1 MALRLSGLRAAR
13 RLRSLHFVPG
23 GSQKFLD
30 KALASR
36 ADALIIDLEDSVLPA
51 EKPAA
56 RADVARWMSSIQWG
70 QKTVCVRINP
80 LDTSLW
86 EEDVELTM
94 KAEKPDMLVVPKV
107 SSRDELEKLGEK
119 LTEMERKLGRELGRT
134 TLLPIVSEVPEAPL
148 RANEIAR
155 HPRVEAITWGA
166 EDLSAELG
174 AKRRRD
180 GAGEYLEVFQ
190 LCRSLT
196 LLAAKGAKVQAI
208 DGVYTSLK
216 DLDGLR
222 AESQRSADTGFD
234 GKLTI
239 HPDQI
244 DVVNAAFSPTSKE
257 VAEAQELL
265 EAAKAQP
272 GAFRFKGQMVDI
284 PHFKQAQRILDRA
297 DLAGPSAP
305 AKEAPFL
312 DAVNATARPRPHNTR
327 QPPETA
333 ESVDLSRRSLSPG
346 TRTLKKRNSRLGE
359 GHHTK
364 ATEKSNRLWADRSE
378 APRPKLAEWA
388 RVQANLKPKATC
400 APAARRWGSDRSP
413 SPSAASTGPSTA
425 HSLLSPGYLDRM
437 REKSASASWGL
448 QLRSDTEVGRS
459 ETCVFTA
466 PSLNVPQM
474 RGPPSNTDSA
484 GIKLGRLRGAQTQ
497 RPSRDSEAP
506 ESPSWWPSPGMRLAS
521 PVRSQ
526 TKSDDIS
533 PERSPALALS
543 RAKGALGKRQLQARA
558 SGASTSDI
566 ASRLRHSEPVVR
578 QAAVAALGA
587 LGDVEQAGQLAKLL
601 QDSDA
606 GVRKAAALALG
617 NLGQSAAVY
626 TDALLSASQHDYD
639 DDVRFHAAD
648 AQQNFQPKLLT
659 FVLKTLVK
667 APDLEAA
674 TSLVPSPLKAKLEVT
689 EPA

>member
-1 MALRLSGLRAAR
+1 MAIHKEVCKACGAPPLPDALFCHLCGRERVSEDNSASVVQYSEVLEVLRTAR
-13 RLRSLHFVPG
+13 YP
-23 GSQKFLD
+23 
-30 KALASR
+30 ALLEVKWTLTE
-36 ADALIIDLEDSVLPA
+36 ADAYTLSSSSDAAEAIASGQAILSCSSAQEAETLVAQLSNCFPKGIDGTFPVSEGVLPSNQDA
-51 EKPAA
+51 LCSP
-56 RADVARWMSSIQWG
+56 S
-70 QKTVCVRINP
+70 P
-80 LDTSLW
+80 L
-86 EEDVELTM
+86 
-94 KAEKPDMLVVPKV
+94 
-107 SSRDELEKLGEK
+107 
-119 LTEMERKLGRELGRT
+119 
-134 TLLPIVSEVPEAPL
+134 APL
-148 RANEIAR
+148 ER
-155 HPRVEAITWGA
+155 P
-166 EDLSAELG
+166 S
-174 AKRRRD
+174 
-180 GAGEYLEVFQ
+180 
-190 LCRSLT
+190 
-196 LLAAKGAKVQAI
+196 QAC
-208 DGVYTSLK
+208 
-216 DLDGLR
+216 
-222 AESQRSADTGFD
+222 
-234 GKLTI
+234 
-239 HPDQI
+239 
-244 DVVNAAFSPTSKE
+244 
-257 VAEAQELL
+257 
-265 EAAKAQP
+265 
-272 GAFRFKGQMVDI
+272 GQ
-284 PHFKQAQRILDRA
+284 HW
-297 DLAGPSAP
+297 
-305 AKEAPFL
+305 
-312 DAVNATARPRPHNTR
+312 

-437 REKSASASWGL
+437 REKSASARQACPTSPAQNPRTRASRDVAIQAQSCISTMASWGL

-639 DDVRFHAAD
+639 DDVRFHAAV
-648 AQQNFQPKLLT
+648 ALGM
-659 FVLKTLVK
+659 LKTALHH
-667 APDLEAA
+667 
-674 TSLVPSPLKAKLEVT
+674 SYG
-689 EPA
+689 